1 MGKKITQYPNNV
13 STNPDNLSLLDLSEK
28 TGASTFESRKWNLTA
43 FKAWVNSWVVAGSVA
58 WSNITGKPNVV
69 DTTGGTANYVAK
81 FTDTDT
87 IEESQIQDNGTIV
100 GIGYT
105 PAELSAITST
115 KIALK
120 SIDKTIAIDVTNEF
134 ADGIAIY
141 GNATGAGNRV
151 AGIKGITGNSAN
163 VNIGV
168 SGTGNSTTGKI
179 GIGGDFNAQGS
190 GTNYALQL
198 RDGTEGTGKFLKCID
213 GAQGYANWADISV
226 AWNDITSKPT
236 LVDTTGGTANYISK
250 FTDANTIEESQ
261 IFDDGTLVGLG
272 IATPEAKLHITNTTN
287 EPSLLIE
294 DENNP
299 DQTPFIINNYG
310 LVGIG
315 TKNPQAKL
323 HLYLE
328 DNRNFLIVNNPTGVT
343 LLASNDAVNTYRDLH
358 FDSNQFKFKIN
369 GTEIATIATNSC
381 IGVGTNLPTASL
393 HIANGS
399 INDSFR
405 VDDEGSDTTYFVI
418 DNDGNVG
425 VGGSANVGRKLNIKS
440 NKAVGIA
447 VSQSSQGT
455 SIDGRSTIAGSSANF
470 GVITFA
476 SNSTTQNIGIDS
488 VASGGATSSNIGLR
502 ADVSGGLTNY
512 CFQGLDGTQG
522 EGKFLKSVTNDG
534 KANWG
539 YVPKV
544 VQLAVSDETTA
555 LTTGTG
561 KITFRMPYGMTLTEV
576 RASLTTAQTSGS
588 IVQVDINEGGT
599 SILSTK
605 ITLDNG
611 EKTSVTALTPPVLS
625 DTSLAD
631 DSEITVDID
640 QLGDG
645 TAKGLKITLIG
656 Y

>member
-43 FKAWVNSWVVAGSVA
+43 FKAWVNSWVVAG
-58 WSNITGKPNVV
+58 T
-69 DTTGGTANYVAK
+69 
-81 FTDTDT
+81 
-87 IEESQIQDNGTIV
+87 
-100 GIGYT
+100 
-105 PAELSAITST
+105 
-115 KIALK
+115 
-120 SIDKTIAIDVTNEF
+120 
-134 ADGIAIY
+134 
-141 GNATGAGNRV
+141 
-151 AGIKGITGNSAN
+151 
-163 VNIGV
+163 
-168 SGTGNSTTGKI
+168 
-179 GIGGDFNAQGS
+179 
-190 GTNYALQL
+190 
-198 RDGTEGTGKFLKCID
+198 
-213 GAQGYANWADISV
+213 V
-226 AWNDITSKPT
+226 AWNDITGKPT
-236 LVDTTGGTANYISK
+236 LPQGSGTVGAFAYWDSANTLNDSALKTDSSNTFGFPNVSPSTQLHIQSGQPTTINLYNSSQVTNTYGINITAGQGANNYGVYSYANVGGATKNIALFGSASGATTNIGIVAGASGGTERYCAQLIDGTQGEGKFLKSVTTDGKANWATITASDISGVVDTTGGTANYISK

-272 IATPEAKLHITNTTN
+272 IATPEAKLHITNTTDA
-287 EPSLLIE
+287 PSLLIE

-425 VGGSANVGRKLNIKS
+425 VGGSANVGRKLNIES

-588 IVQVDINEGGT
+588 ILTVNVRENGSQIFT
-599 SILSTK
+599 TK
-605 ITLDNG
+605 LTIDNT
-611 EKTSVTALTPPVLS
+611 EKTSVTATTPAVLQ
-625 DTSLAD
+625 DTSLGD

>member
-43 FKAWVNSWVVAGSVA
+43 FKAWVNSWVVAGTVA

-87 IEESQIQDNGTIV
+87 IEESQIIDNGSNI
-100 GIGYT
+100 GIGVDPFS
-105 PAELSAITST
+105 PAKVCINGGGFTN
-115 KIALK
+115 ALLVFAGANGK
-120 SIDKTIAIDVTNEF
+120 FGVRGSSQTDGLNTNT
-134 ADGIAIY
+134 GIMGEAY
-141 GNATGAGNRV
+141 NQQGV
-151 AGIKGITGNSAN
+151 A
-163 VNIGV
+163 IGV
-168 SGTGNSTTGKI
+168 SGYVNGGTQAI
-179 GIGGDFNAQGS
+179 GIKSEATS
-190 GTNYALQL
+190 GTLNYCFQGL
-198 RDGTEGTGKFLKCID
+198 DGTQGEGKFLKSVTSD
-213 GAQGYANWADISV
+213 GKANWATITASDISGV
-226 AWNDITSKPT
+226 
-236 LVDTTGGTANYISK
+236 VDTTGGTANYISK

-287 EPSLLIE
+287 APSLLIE

-425 VGGSANVGRKLNIKS
+425 VGGSANVGRKLNIES

-512 CFQGLDGTQG
+512 CFQGKDGTEG

-588 IVQVDINEGGT
+588 ILTVNVRENGSQIFT
-599 SILSTK
+599 TK
-605 ITLDNG
+605 LTIDNT
-611 EKTSVTALTPPVLS
+611 EKTSVTATTPYVLQ
-625 DTSLAD
+625 DTSLGD